1 MMKLSTIVLLS
12 IASSTQSLTVQPG
25 STVGV
30 VGKGFISILTAKIA
44 AINGYKSWL
53 AIPAGDEEKVNSL
66 IYETP
71 GYDDE
76 LPITLVPSTD
86 VDQLGSL
93 LSSSDAMIL
102 ASDDSNAPLA
112 EGVINFVTQAETGS
126 NLKRIVSMSRNLNN
140 KDYGFFVKASKVSSN
155 AEVWTCEAPLVQE
168 FQKIDN
174 LVKARASELGIEY
187 TIARAGTL
195 KGGACGEVG
204 AEDHCPQYLASKYY
218 ELTKRDIVTWQL
230 LFDCRGR
237 GVVIEKGDVLP
248 GPGIKAAFTA
258 SAPEPSIGD
267 TSRAGMAEA
276 MVMSLMEEKAGNSEF
291 GVGAVEARKPPT
303 KEEWTKLFGVL

>member
-1 MMKLSTIVLLS
+1 MKLSTLVILS
-12 IASSTQSLTVQPG
+12 ISTTTQSLTVQPG

-30 VGKGFISILTAKIA
+30 IGKGFISILTAKIA
-44 AINGYKSWL
+44 AINGYNSWL
-53 AIPAGDEEKVNSL
+53 AIPEGDEEKVKSL

-76 LPITLVPSTD
+76 LPITFVSSTD
-86 VDQLGSL
+86 ANQLSSL

-102 ASDDSNAPLA
+102 ASDDSNAPLS
-112 EGVINFVTQAETGS
+112 EGVINFVTQAETSS
-126 NLKRIVSMSRNLNN
+126 NLKRIVNMSRNLNN

-155 AEVWTCEAPLVQE
+155 AEVWACEAPVVQE
-168 FQKIDN
+168 FQKVDS
-174 LVKARASELGIEY
+174 LVKARAAELGCEY

-218 ELTKRDIVTWQL
+218 ELTKRDIITWQL

-248 GPGIKAAFTA
+248 GPGFKAAFTA
-258 SAPEPSIGD
+258 SAPDPSVGD
-267 TSRAGMAEA
+267 TGRTGLAEA
-276 MVMSLMEEKAGNSEF
+276 MVCL
-291 GVGAVEARKPPT
+291 
-303 KEEWTKLFGVL
+303 